1 MSQTYRAAVCAALEG
16 PGSLEVRTLPCPP
29 LAAGDVRIAVKAA
42 GANFPDLL
50 MTRGGY
56 QLRPDLPFVP
66 GMEVAG
72 DILEVGADVTGF
84 KAGDRVMAQLRL
96 GGFAEQAIA
105 PAGQMFPLPDALSY
119 EEGAGW
125 YVAATTAWHALNDKA
140 DIQPGETLLVLG
152 ASGGVG
158 MAAVQLGKHKG
169 ATVIGLASK
178 KAKLDAILA
187 AGADFAFVNDATDLP
202 EAVKAATGGKGV
214 DVVYD
219 PVGGPLAITATRTLG
234 WGGRYLIVGF
244 ASGEIP
250 KFPANHV
257 LIKGYTVM
265 GLRAGEAT
273 RRAPELGKRT
283 RAALIE
289 LATQG
294 VMRPSISHRFPLDQT
309 GDALKALESR
319 DVIGRAVVTP

>member
-1 MSQTYRAAVCAALEG
+1 MSQSYRAAVCAALEG
-16 PGSLEVRTLPCPP
+16 PGSLEVRALACPP
-29 LAAGDVRIAVKAA
+29 LAAGEVRITVKAA

-66 GMEVAG
+66 GMEAAG
-72 DILEVGADVTGF
+72 DIIEVGSDVTGF
-84 KAGDRVMAQLRL
+84 KPGDRVMAQLRL
-96 GGFAEQAIA
+96 GGFAEQAVM
-105 PAGQMFPLPDALSY
+105 PATQIFPLPDALTY
-119 EEGAGW
+119 EEGAAW
-125 YVAATTAWHALNDKA
+125 YVAATTAWHALHDKA
-140 DIQPGETLLVLG
+140 KIQPGETLLVLG

-158 MAAVQLGKHKG
+158 MAAVQLGKHMG
-169 ATVIGLASK
+169 ANVIGLASSDV
-178 KAKLDAILA
+178 KLSAILA
-187 AGADFAFVNDATDLP
+187 AGADHAFLNDTADLP
-202 EAVKAATGGKGV
+202 DIVKAATGGKGV

-219 PVGGPLAITATRTLG
+219 PVGGPLAITATRTFG

-273 RRAPELGKRT
+273 RRDPELGKRT
-283 RAALIE
+283 RTALIE
-289 LATQG
+289 LAKQG
-294 VMRPSISHRFPLDQT
+294 VMRPAISHRFSLDQA

>member
-1 MSQTYRAAVCAALEG
+1 MTGSYRAAVCAALEG
-16 PGSLEVRTLPCPP
+16 PDSLDIRTLPAPALGP
-29 LAAGDVRIAVKAA
+29 QDVRIAVRAA

-66 GMEVAG
+66 GMEAAG
-72 DILEVGADVTGF
+72 DVLEVGSDVADL
-84 KAGDRVMAQLRL
+84 KPGDRVMAQLRL
-96 GGFAEQAIA
+96 GGFAEQAVA
-105 PAGQMFPLPDALSY
+105 PAAQMFPLPDALSY
-119 EEGAGW
+119 EEGAAW

-140 DIQPGETLLVLG
+140 QIKPGENLLVLG

-158 MAAVQLGKHKG
+158 MAAVQLGKHMG
-169 ATVIGLASK
+169 ANVIGLASSE
-178 KAKLDAILA
+178 AKLDAIRA
-187 AGADFAFVNDATDLP
+187 AGADHAFLNDTPDLP
-202 EAVKAATGGKGV
+202 DAVKAATGSKGI

-219 PVGGPLAITATRTLG
+219 PVGGPLAIAATRTLG

-273 RRAPELGKRT
+273 RRDPELGLRT
-283 RAALIE
+283 RAALID
-289 LATQG
+289 LARQA
-294 VMRPSISHRFPLDQT
+294 VMRPAISHRFPLEQA
-309 GDALKALESR
+309 GDALKALENRS
-319 DVIGRAVVTP
+319 VIGRAVVMP

>member
-1 MSQTYRAAVCAALEG
+1 MTGTYRAAVCAALEG
-16 PGSLEVRTLPCPP
+16 PDSLEIRTLPAPALGP
-29 LAAGDVRIAVKAA
+29 QDVRIAVRAA

-66 GMEVAG
+66 GMEAAG
-72 DILEVGADVTGF
+72 DVIEVGSAVTGLTP
-84 KAGDRVMAQLRL
+84 GDRVMAQLRL
-96 GGFAEQAIA
+96 GGFAEQAVA
-105 PAGQMFPLPDALSY
+105 PASQMFPLPDALTY
-119 EEGAGW
+119 EEGAAW
-125 YVAATTAWHALNDKA
+125 YVAATTAWHALHDKA
-140 DIQPGETLLVLG
+140 QIKPGETLLVLG

-158 MAAVQLGKHKG
+158 MAAVQLGKHMG
-169 ATVIGLASK
+169 ATVIGLASSE
-178 KAKLDAILA
+178 AKCAAIRS
-187 AGADFAFVNDATDLP
+187 AGADHAFLNDTPDLP
-202 EAVKAATGGKGV
+202 DAVKAATGGKGV

-273 RRAPELGKRT
+273 RRDPELSVRT
-283 RAALIE
+283 RAALID
-289 LATQG
+289 LASQG
-294 VMRPSISHRFPLDQT
+294 VMRPAISHRFPLDQT
-309 GDALKALESR
+309 GEALKALENRS
-319 DVIGRAVVTP
+319 VIGRAVVIP